1 MELCCLYKVS
11 RACSIFYV
19 HLKSSVGEIFRDP
32 YSMDSSLRVIDKLR
46 SAGDHFVMLIFAFML
61 MNKKSWTQPSTSPVV
76 MTSLYVRTQ
85 SYQLCNEKAMVRV
98 FLSFPFFFF
107 FFLTLYSKR
116 GRTYLLQSLS
126 RKITEKEGTK
136 TIETIHTI
144 R

>member
-1 MELCCLYKVS
+1 MNAWNSVACMRYLQK

-19 HLKSSVGEIFRDP
+19 HLKSSVGEIFRDL

-61 MNKKSWTQPSTSPVV
+61 MNKKSWTQASTSPVV
-76 MTSLYVRTQ
+76 MTLLCVRTQ

-126 RKITEKEGTK
+126 RKKPRKKEQK
-136 TIETIHTI
+136 Q
-144 R
+144 